1 MEKVFKRKI
10 VGIEAFFLFLIA
22 SAILGAD
29 TEAQTDN
36 FDSYTSGQFLD
47 GGTDDGGWKDWDNTP
62 KAGAYVT
69 NSQFYNS
76 LNSVD
81 INKRPSSYMN
91 TKGTPRVNGPIVICN
106 MYQQT
111 SQGIPISF
119 C

>member
-10 VGIEAFFLFLIA
+10 VVIGAFFLFLGA
-22 SAILGAD
+22 SATLGVSAG
-29 TEAQTDN
+29 AWADN
-36 FDSYTSGQFLD
+36 FDSYTNGQFLD
-47 GGTDDGGWKDWDNTP
+47 GGTDDGGWKGWDNTP
-62 KAGAYVT
+62 TSGAYVT
-69 NSQFYNS
+69 NSQSYNS

-111 SQGIPISF
+111 S
-119 C
+119 